1 MINIMRGFLFK
12 TVLMAA
18 ALSAITSITDANA
31 AGIARLYASG
41 ADTNTAEITASGL
54 NPSADTNAAG
64 VSTSTDI
71 GNRPIESRQTTPER
85 TSTIL
90 TDSAEVYSY
99 RLDSIVV
106 QTSRAGNSTPIAYTG
121 VGPAQ
126 LRSSSPLNSLPMTL
140 SLQPSV
146 VSTNEG
152 GTGLGYSKMT
162 VRGSKGS
169 QINVTLNG
177 ITLNDAESQEVF
189 WVNIPVLSSILS
201 SVQLQR
207 GLGTSL
213 SGAGAFGASINM
225 STASVGNDPYSR
237 VEYSRGAFNTSV
249 TSVAA
254 GTGLSP
260 KGFYASAAYSKGD
273 TDGYIRGA
281 GADVQ
286 SAFAVLGYMNE
297 HNSLRL
303 TYLLGD
309 QRTGITWNGIS
320 AEKMKED
327 RRYNPAG
334 EYSDAFGNLHYYDGE
349 SDNYT
354 QQHLQVNYTHSFN
367 APLTWATTLNYTKGD
382 GYYEQYKAGKKL
394 SAYAFDA
401 PVIKDGI
408 SYEKGDFIVNKSMDN
423 SHMVLKSDLQYKGE
437 RLKASGGIYLSRY
450 DGLHFGTVVWSNLH
464 GTLEGGSPHDGFGFG
479 KGTGSGTGHKWY
491 DNSSVKSEID
501 AYARAEYDIIQGLTG
516 YADLQFRGVSL
527 RMKGIDDEFSDLGYS
542 SWLPFFN
549 PRAGLNWVP
558 AKGHRAYLSV
568 ALGHR
573 EPGRSDIKEVIEA
586 ANAGGSTP
594 SLKPEQMLDTEIGYE
609 FQGKTFS
616 AAANIYLMEY
626 KDMLLETGRITDTG
640 YAIKEN
646 VPRSWRRGIEL
657 TGVWK
662 PSEAFRIDANATLS
676 INEIKDYTAWWEEY
690 DNSSDWNPVGQYSE
704 HFDRTAM
711 LLSPSIVAAAKAVF
725 NPFYESLSSL
735 EFAADVKYVGKQY
748 WDNTSSEDRCIPAY
762 TVVNLSV
769 SDSFRLRSGELNIG
783 LYVGNLLNAEYYAD
797 AWVYRAHFRDD
808 NSWYQEEGLFP
819 QAPINCMLTV
829 RLTL

>member
-1 MINIMRGFLFK
+1 MRGFLFK
-12 TVLMAA
+12 TALMAA
-18 ALSAITSITDANA
+18 ALSAITSITNA
-31 AGIARLYASG
+31 SA
-41 ADTNTAEITASGL
+41 AEISSTEPATGKEPCATA
-54 NPSADTNAAG
+54 
-64 VSTSTDI
+64 
-71 GNRPIESRQTTPER
+71 GNDFDSPHESP
-85 TSTIL
+85 
-90 TDSAEVYSY
+90 TDSAGVYSY

-106 QTSRAGNSTPIAYTG
+106 QTSRAGNNTPIAYTG
-121 VGPAQ
+121 VGSAG
-126 LRSSSPLNSLPMTL
+126 LRSASPLNSLPMTL

-189 WVNIPVLSSILS
+189 WVNIPALSSILS

-225 STASVGNDPYSR
+225 STASVGSEPYSR
-237 VEYSRGAFNTSV
+237 IEYSRGAFNTSV

-254 GTGLSP
+254 GTGLS
-260 KGFYASAAYSKGD
+260 KNGFYASVAYSKGD

-281 GADVQ
+281 SADVQ

-297 HNSLRL
+297 HNSLRF

-309 QRTGITWNGIS
+309 QKTGITWNGIS
-320 AEKMKED
+320 AEKMEED

-354 QQHLQVNYTHSFN
+354 QQHLQMNYTHSFN
-367 APLTWATTLNYTKGD
+367 VPLSWSTTINYTKGD

-394 SAYAFDA
+394 SSYAFDS

-423 SHMVLKSDLQYKGE
+423 SHLVLKSDLQYKGE
-437 RLKASGGIYLSRY
+437 RLKASSGVYLSRY
-450 DGLHFGTVVWSNLH
+450 NGLHFGTVVWSNLH
-464 GTLEGGSPHDGFGFG
+464 GRLEGDSPHDGLGFG
-479 KGTGSGTGHKWY
+479 KGTGSGVGHKWY
-491 DNSSVKSEID
+491 DNASVKSEMD
-501 AYARAEYDIIQGLTG
+501 AYARAEYDITQELTA

-527 RMKGIDDEFSDLGYS
+527 KMKGIDDEFSDLAYS
-542 SWLPFFN
+542 SWMPFFN
-549 PRAGLNWVP
+549 PRAGLNWTLG
-558 AKGHRAYLSV
+558 KGHRAYISA

-586 ANAGGSTP
+586 ANAGGNSP
-594 SLKPEQMLDTEIGYE
+594 SLKPEQMIDTEIGYE
-609 FQGKTFS
+609 FRSKTFS
-616 AAANIYLMEY
+616 AGANIYLMEY
-626 KDMLLETGRITDTG
+626 RNMLLETGKITDTG
-640 YAIKEN
+640 YAVKEN

-657 TGVWK
+657 TGTWK
-662 PSEAFRIDANATLS
+662 PSPALRIDANTTLS

-704 HFDRTAM
+704 HFEKTTM
-711 LLSPSIVAAAKAVF
+711 LLSPSVVAAAKAAF
-725 NPFYESLSSL
+725 TPFHESLSLSSL
-735 EFAADVKYVGKQY
+735 ELAADVKYVGKQY
-748 WDNTSSEDRCIPAY
+748 WDNTASEDRCIPAY
-762 TVVNLSV
+762 TVVNFSI

-797 AWVYRAHFRDD
+797 AWVYRAHFREDD
-808 NSWYQEEGLFP
+808 SWYQEEGLFP
-819 QAPINCMLTV
+819 QAPVNCMLKV
-829 RLTL
+829 CLTL

>member
-12 TVLMAA
+12 TALMAA
-18 ALSAITSITDANA
+18 ALSAITSITNAKA
-31 AGIARLYASG
+31 AGISRLSATG
-41 ADTNTAEITASGL
+41 AEPNTAEITVTVL
-54 NPSADTNAAG
+54 NPTADTDPAEL
-64 VSTSTDI
+64 VPDI
-71 GNRPIESRQTTPER
+71 DGRQTESRQTAPER
-85 TSTIL
+85 TTIIP
-90 TDSAEVYSY
+90 TDSAGVYNY

-106 QTSRAGNSTPIAYTG
+106 QTSRAGSSTPIAYTG
-121 VGPAQ
+121 IGSTQ
-126 LRSSSPLNSLPMTL
+126 LRSASPLNSLPMTL

-225 STASVGNDPYSR
+225 STASVGSEPYSR
-237 VEYSRGAFNTSV
+237 IEYSRGAFNTSV
-249 TSVAA
+249 TSFAA
-254 GTGLSP
+254 GTGLLQN
-260 KGFYASAAYSKGD
+260 GFYASVAYSKGD

-286 SAFAVLGYMNE
+286 SAFAVLGYMNGR
-297 HNSLRL
+297 NSLRL

-334 EYSDAFGNLHYYDGE
+334 EYNDAFGNLHYYDGE

-354 QQHLQVNYTHSFN
+354 QQHLQLNYTHSFN
-367 APLTWATTLNYTKGD
+367 APLTWSTTLNYTKGD
-382 GYYEQYKAGKKL
+382 GYYEQYKAGKEL
-394 SAYAFDA
+394 SAYAFDS

-408 SYEKGDFIVNKSMDN
+408 SYVKGDFIVNKSMDN
-423 SHMVLKSDLQYKGE
+423 SHLVLKSDLQYKGE
-437 RLKASGGIYLSRY
+437 RLKTSGGIYLSRY

-464 GTLEGGSPHDGFGFG
+464 GRLDGGSPHNGLGFG

-501 AYARAEYDIIQGLTG
+501 AYARAEYDIAQGLTG
-516 YADLQFRGVSL
+516 YADLQFRGVRL
-527 RMKGIDDEFSDLGYS
+527 KMKGIDDEFSDLGYS

-549 PRAGLNWVP
+549 PRAGLNWTP
-558 AKGHRAYLSV
+558 SKGHRAYLSV

-586 ANAGGSTP
+586 ANASGSTP
-594 SLKPEQMLDTEIGYE
+594 GLKPEQMIDTEIGYE
-609 FQGKTFS
+609 FRGRTFS
-616 AAANIYLMEY
+616 AGANIYLMEY
-626 KDMLLETGRITDTG
+626 KNMLLETGRITDTG

-657 TGVWK
+657 TGAWK
-662 PSEAFRIDANATLS
+662 PSAAFRIDANATLS

-704 HFDRTAM
+704 HFDRTTM
-711 LLSPSIVAAAKAVF
+711 LLSPSVVAAAKAAV
-725 NPFYESLSSL
+725 NPFHESLSLSSL
-735 EFAADVKYVGKQY
+735 ELAADVKYVGKQY
-748 WDNTSSEDRCIPAY
+748 WDNTSSEGRCIPAY
-762 TVVNLSV
+762 TVVNFSIR
-769 SDSFRLRSGELNIG
+769 DSFRLRSGELSIG
-783 LYVGNLLNAEYYAD
+783 LYVGNLLNAEYYAG
-797 AWVYRAHFRDD
+797 AWVYRAHFREDG
-808 NSWYQEEGLFP
+808 SWYQEEGLSP
-819 QAPINCMLTV
+819 QAPVNYMLKV
-829 RLTL
+829 CLTM

>member
-1 MINIMRGFLFK
+1 MRGFLFK
-12 TVLMAA
+12 TALMAA
-18 ALSAITSITDANA
+18 ALSAITSITNA
-31 AGIARLYASG
+31 RA
-41 ADTNTAEITASGL
+41 AEISSTEPVTGKEPCETTS
-54 NPSADTNAAG
+54 NSA
-64 VSTSTDI
+64 
-71 GNRPIESRQTTPER
+71 GNNFDSPHESP
-85 TSTIL
+85 
-90 TDSAEVYSY
+90 TDSAVVYNY

-106 QTSRAGNSTPIAYTG
+106 QTSRAGNNTPIAYTG
-121 VGPAQ
+121 VGSAE
-126 LRSSSPLNSLPMTL
+126 LRSASPLNSLPMTL

-177 ITLNDAESQEVF
+177 ITINDAESQEVF
-189 WVNIPVLSSILS
+189 WVNIPALSSILS

-225 STASVGNDPYSR
+225 STASVGSEPYSR
-237 VEYSRGAFNTSV
+237 IEYSRGAFNTS
-249 TSVAA
+249 TTAVAA
-254 GTGLSP
+254 GTGLS
-260 KGFYASAAYSKGD
+260 KNGFYASVAYSKGD

-281 GADVQ
+281 SADVQ

-297 HNSLRL
+297 HNSLRF

-320 AEKMKED
+320 AEKMEED

-354 QQHLQVNYTHSFN
+354 QQHLQLNYTHSFN
-367 APLTWATTLNYTKGD
+367 VPLTWSTTLNHTKGD

-394 SAYAFDA
+394 SSYAFDS

-423 SHMVLKSDLQYKGE
+423 SHLVLKSDLQYKGE
-437 RLKASGGIYLSRY
+437 RLKASGGVYLSRY
-450 DGLHFGTVVWSNLH
+450 NGLHFGTVVWSNLH
-464 GTLEGGSPHDGFGFG
+464 GRLEGGSPHDGFGFG
-479 KGTGSGTGHKWY
+479 KGTGSGRGHKWY
-491 DNSSVKSEID
+491 DNSSVKSEMD
-501 AYARAEYDIIQGLTG
+501 AYVRAEYDITQGLTA

-527 RMKGIDDEFSDLGYS
+527 KMKGIDDEFSDLGYS

-549 PRAGLNWVP
+549 PRAGLNWTLG
-558 AKGHRAYLSV
+558 KGHRAYISA
-568 ALGHR
+568 ALGNR

-586 ANAGGSTP
+586 ANAGGSSP

-609 FQGKTFS
+609 FRSKTFS
-616 AAANIYLMEY
+616 AGANIYLMEY
-626 KDMLLETGRITDTG
+626 RDMLLETGKITDTG

-657 TGVWK
+657 TGAWK
-662 PSEAFRIDANATLS
+662 PSPALRIDANTTLS
-676 INEIKDYTAWWEEY
+676 INEIKDYTAWWVEY

-704 HFDRTAM
+704 HFDKTTM
-711 LLSPSIVAAAKAVF
+711 LLSPSVVAAAKAVF
-725 NPFYESLSSL
+725 TPFHESLSLSSL
-735 EFAADVKYVGKQY
+735 ELAADVKYVGKQY
-748 WDNTSSEDRCIPAY
+748 WDNTASEDRCIPAY
-762 TVVNLSV
+762 TVVNFSI

-783 LYVGNLLNAEYYAD
+783 LYVGNLLNAKYYAD
-797 AWVYRAHFRDD
+797 AWVYRAHFREDD
-808 NSWYQEEGLFP
+808 SWYQEEGLFP
-819 QAPINCMLTV
+819 QAPVNCMLKV
-829 RLTL
+829 CLTL

>member
-1 MINIMRGFLFK
+1 MRGFLFK
-12 TVLMAA
+12 SALMAA
-18 ALSAITSITDANA
+18 AFSAITSITDARA
-31 AGIARLYASG
+31 AESTTNKELG
-41 ADTNTAEITASGL
+41 ATMSI
-54 NPSADTNAAG
+54 SA
-64 VSTSTDI
+64 
-71 GNRPIESRQTTPER
+71 GNDFDSPDESP
-85 TSTIL
+85 
-90 TDSAEVYSY
+90 TDSAGVYSY

-106 QTSRAGNSTPIAYTG
+106 QTSRAGNNTPIAYTG
-121 VGPAQ
+121 VGSTG
-126 LRSSSPLNSLPMTL
+126 LRSASPLNSLPMTL

-189 WVNIPVLSSILS
+189 WVNIPALSSILS

-225 STASVGNDPYSR
+225 STASVGSEPYSR
-237 VEYSRGAFNTSV
+237 IEYSRGAFNTS
-249 TSVAA
+249 TTTVAA
-254 GTGLSP
+254 GTGLS
-260 KGFYASAAYSKGD
+260 KNGFYASVAYSKGD

-281 GADVQ
+281 NADVQ

-297 HNSLRL
+297 HNSLRF

-309 QRTGITWNGIS
+309 QKTGITWNGIS
-320 AEKMKED
+320 AKKMEED

-354 QQHLQVNYTHSFN
+354 QQHLQLNYTHSFN
-367 APLTWATTLNYTKGD
+367 VPLTWSTTLNYTKGD

-394 SAYAFDA
+394 SSYAFDS

-423 SHMVLKSDLQYKGE
+423 SHLVLKSDLQYKSE
-437 RLKASGGIYLSRY
+437 RLKASGGVYLSRY
-450 DGLHFGTVVWSNLH
+450 NGLHFGTVTWSNLH
-464 GTLEGGSPHDGFGFG
+464 GRLEGGSPHDGLGFG
-479 KGTGSGTGHKWY
+479 KGTGSGVGHKWY
-491 DNSSVKSEID
+491 DNSSVKSEMD
-501 AYARAEYDIIQGLTG
+501 AYVRAEYDITQELTA

-527 RMKGIDDEFSDLGYS
+527 KMKGIDDEFSDLGYS

-549 PRAGLNWVP
+549 PRAGLNWTP
-558 AKGHRAYLSV
+558 GKGHRAYISA

-586 ANAGGSTP
+586 ANAGGNSP
-594 SLKPEQMLDTEIGYE
+594 SLKPEQMIDTEIGYE
-609 FQGKTFS
+609 FQSKTFS
-616 AAANIYLMEY
+616 AGANIYLMEY
-626 KDMLLETGRITDTG
+626 RNMLLETGRITDTG

-657 TGVWK
+657 TGAWK
-662 PSEAFRIDANATLS
+662 PSPALRINANTTLS
-676 INEIKDYTAWWEEY
+676 VNEIKDYTAWWEEY

-704 HFDRTAM
+704 HFDKTAM
-711 LLSPSIVAAAKAVF
+711 LLSPSVVAAAKAVF
-725 NPFYESLSSL
+725 NPFLESLSLSSL
-735 EFAADVKYVGKQY
+735 ELSADVKYVGKQY
-748 WDNTSSEDRCIPAY
+748 WDNTASEDRCIPAY
-762 TVVNLSV
+762 TVVNFSI

-783 LYVGNLLNAEYYAD
+783 LYVGNLLNAKYYAD
-797 AWVYRAHFRDD
+797 AWVYRAHFRED

-819 QAPINCMLTV
+819 QAPVNCMLKV
-829 RLTL
+829 CLTL

>member
-12 TVLMAA
+12 TALIAA
-18 ALSAITSITDANA
+18 TLSAITSITNANA
-31 AGIARLYASG
+31 AGIATR
-41 ADTNTAEITASGL
+41 
-54 NPSADTNAAG
+54 
-64 VSTSTDI
+64 TDI
-71 GNRPIESRQTTPER
+71 GNRPTKFRQTEPEHAA
-85 TSTIL
+85 TIP
-90 TDSAEVYSY
+90 TDSIAVYNY

-106 QTSRAGNSTPIAYTG
+106 QTSRAGNNTPIAYTG
-121 VGPAQ
+121 VGSAQ
-126 LRSSSPLNSLPMTL
+126 LRSSSPLSSLPMTL

-207 GLGTSL
+207 GLGNSS
-213 SGAGAFGASINM
+213 SGAGAFGASVNM
-225 STASVGNDPYSR
+225 STASVGNEPYSR

-249 TSVAA
+249 TSVVT
-254 GTGLSP
+254 GTGLSQN
-260 KGFYASAAYSKGD
+260 GFYASAAYSKGD

-309 QRTGITWNGIS
+309 QKTGITWNGIS

-327 RRYNPAG
+327 RRYNHAG
-334 EYSDAFGNLHYYDGE
+334 EYSDTFGNLHYYNGE

-367 APLTWATTLNYTKGD
+367 TTLTWSTTLNYTKGD
-382 GYYEQYKAGKKL
+382 GYYEQYKSGKKL
-394 SAYAFDA
+394 SSYTFDS

-423 SHMVLKSDLQYKGE
+423 SHIVLKSDLQYKGG
-437 RLKASGGIYLSRY
+437 RLKASSGIYLSRY
-450 DGLHFGTVVWSNLH
+450 NGLHFGTVVWSNLH
-464 GTLEGGSPHDGFGFG
+464 GTLDGGSPHNGFGFG

-501 AYARAEYDIIQGLTG
+501 AYARAEYNITRELTG
-516 YADLQFRGVSL
+516 YADLQFRGVKL
-527 RMKGIDDEFSDLGYS
+527 RMDGIDDEFSDLTYS

-549 PRAGLNWVP
+549 PRAGLNWTP
-558 AKGHRAYLSV
+558 SKGHRAYLSI

-594 SLKPEQMLDTEIGYE
+594 NLKPEQMIDTEIGYE
-609 FQGKTFS
+609 FRGKTFN

-657 TGVWK
+657 IGAWK
-662 PSEAFRIDANATLS
+662 PSSAFRIDANTTLS
-676 INEIKDYTAWWEEY
+676 INEIKNYTAWWEEY

-704 HFDRTAM
+704 HFDRTTM
-711 LLSPSIVAAAKAVF
+711 LLSPSVVAAAKVAV
-725 NPFYESLSSL
+725 NPFHESLSLSSL
-735 EFAADVKYVGKQY
+735 ELAADVKYVGKQY

-769 SDSFRLRSGELNIG
+769 SNSFRLRSGELNIG
-783 LYVGNLLNAEYYAD
+783 LYIGNLLNAEYYAD
-797 AWVYRAHFRDD
+797 AWVYRAHFLEDG
-808 NSWYQEEGLFP
+808 SWYQEEGLFP
-819 QAPINCMLTV
+819 QAPINCMLKFC
-829 RLTL
+829 LTL

>member
-12 TVLMAA
+12 TALMAA
-18 ALSAITSITDANA
+18 ALSAITSITNA
-31 AGIARLYASG
+31 KTAGISRLSATG
-41 ADTNTAEITASGL
+41 AEPNTAGITVTVLNPTADTDPAE
-54 NPSADTNAAG
+54 P
-64 VSTSTDI
+64 VPDI
-71 GNRPIESRQTTPER
+71 DGRQTESRQTAPER
-85 TSTIL
+85 TTIIP
-90 TDSAEVYSY
+90 TDSAGVYNY

-106 QTSRAGNSTPIAYTG
+106 QTSRAGSSTPIAYTG
-121 VGPAQ
+121 IGSTQ
-126 LRSSSPLNSLPMTL
+126 LRSASPLNSLPMTL

-225 STASVGNDPYSR
+225 STASVGSEPYSR
-237 VEYSRGAFNTSV
+237 IEYSRGAFNTSV
-249 TSVAA
+249 TSFAA
-254 GTGLSP
+254 GTGLLQN
-260 KGFYASAAYSKGD
+260 GFYASVAYSKGD

-286 SAFAVLGYMNE
+286 SAFAVLGYMNGR
-297 HNSLRL
+297 NSLRL

-334 EYSDAFGNLHYYDGE
+334 EYNDAFGNLHYYDGE

-354 QQHLQVNYTHSFN
+354 QQHLQLNYTHSFN
-367 APLTWATTLNYTKGD
+367 APLTWSTTLNYTKGD
-382 GYYEQYKAGKKL
+382 GYYEQYKAGKEL
-394 SAYAFDA
+394 SAYAFDS

-408 SYEKGDFIVNKSMDN
+408 SYVKGDFIVNKSMDN
-423 SHMVLKSDLQYKGE
+423 SHLVLKSDLQYKGE
-437 RLKASGGIYLSRY
+437 RLKTSGGIYLSRY

-464 GTLEGGSPHDGFGFG
+464 GRLDGGSPHNGLGFG

-501 AYARAEYDIIQGLTG
+501 AYARAEYDIAQGLTG
-516 YADLQFRGVSL
+516 YADLQFRGVRL

-549 PRAGLNWVP
+549 PRAGLNWTP
-558 AKGHRAYLSV
+558 SKGHRAYLSV

-586 ANAGGSTP
+586 ANASGSTP
-594 SLKPEQMLDTEIGYE
+594 GLKPEQMIDTEIGYE
-609 FQGKTFS
+609 FRGRTFS
-616 AAANIYLMEY
+616 AGANIYLMEY
-626 KDMLLETGRITDTG
+626 KNMLLETGRITDTG

-657 TGVWK
+657 TGAWK
-662 PSEAFRIDANATLS
+662 PSAAFRIDANATLS

-704 HFDRTAM
+704 HFDRTTM
-711 LLSPSIVAAAKAVF
+711 LLSPSVVAAAKAAV
-725 NPFYESLSSL
+725 NPFHESLSLSSL
-735 EFAADVKYVGKQY
+735 ELAADVKYVGKQY
-748 WDNTSSEDRCIPAY
+748 WDNTSSEGRCIPAY
-762 TVVNLSV
+762 TVVNFSIR
-769 SDSFRLRSGELNIG
+769 DSFQLRSGELSIG
-783 LYVGNLLNAEYYAD
+783 LYVGNLLNAEYYAG
-797 AWVYRAHFRDD
+797 AWVYRAHFREDG
-808 NSWYQEEGLFP
+808 SWYQEEGLFP
-819 QAPINCMLTV
+819 QAPVNYMLKV
-829 RLTL
+829 CLMI